1 MDALVVGALTA
12 AGTVAGMLFWLLLAR
27 PEALLG
33 LFTEQPPGDWFDD
46 HPVTLRALQVTFG
59 FVVAILGFV
68 TGLTVAF
75 LAGTAP

>member
-1 MDALVVGALTA
+1 MDALVVGGLTA

-33 LFTEQPPGDWFDD
+33 LFSEQPPGDWFGD
-46 HPVTLRALQVTFG
+46 HPSTLGALQITFG
-59 FVVAILGFV
+59 LMVGILGFV

-75 LAGTAP
+75 LAGTS